1 MLDLSKTTSGKL
13 PWSVLGRLIEEMPVK
28 DVDLVVGPEQGEDA
42 AVIRFKDGFLVVHS
56 DPITTA
62 KWRIGWYAIHVAAN
76 DIAVRGVQPRFFIP
90 VVLLPPGM
98 GMSDVEEI
106 FRDMGEAAREVSGV
120 VVGGHTEVTPYLQRP
135 IISVTA
141 IGYST
146 GRFISTSGAEPGDYI
161 VVVGRVGG
169 EGASLIAWD
178 FSEELAR
185 RGVSESLINK
195 ARSFIRDISIVKT
208 ALSIAPFANSMHDA
222 TEGGLVQALR
232 ELSVASHVNV
242 TVDLGMVGV
251 DETVAT
257 IAEAMG
263 LNPFKLLSS
272 GCFLATVPPGKIR
285 DVEEIL
291 AGRGVMYSIA
301 GRVDAY
307 SENPVLELRFRGS
320 PVERLDKDVV
330 DEIYK
335 LFE

>member
-1 MLDLSKTTSGKL
+1 
-13 PWSVLGRLIEEMPVK
+13 
-28 DVDLVVGPEQGEDA
+28 
-42 AVIRFKDGFLVVHS
+42 
-56 DPITTA
+56 
-62 KWRIGWYAIHVAAN
+62 
-76 DIAVRGVQPRFFIP
+76 
-90 VVLLPPGM
+90 
-98 GMSDVEEI
+98 
-106 FRDMGEAAREVSGV
+106 MGEAAREVSGV

-185 RGVSESLINK
+185 RGVSESLIKK

-208 ALSIAPFANSMHDA
+208 ALSIAPFVNSMHDA

-320 PVERLDKDVV
+320 PVERLDKDVI

-335 LFE
+335 LFG